1 MSIVLISVVVASG
14 KEFISSKLTFFLVVD
29 RMPEN
34 EIEDYFSYELPP
46 YLMLLF
52 KRWCNEKFNQRWV
65 EEPFTERCVS
75 FRTSTKYFQ
84 EYCWWRCNS
93 GALQLCWNHTSAC
106 RPATLLKERLWHRC
120 FPVNFTKLLRTP
132 FLQNTSGWL
141 LLNVV
146 LPVM

>member
-52 KRWCNEKFNQRWV
+52 KRWCNEKFNQR
-65 EEPFTERCVS
+65 
-75 FRTSTKYFQ
+75 
-84 EYCWWRCNS
+84 
-93 GALQLCWNHTSAC
+93 
-106 RPATLLKERLWHRC
+106 
-120 FPVNFTKLLRTP
+120 
-132 FLQNTSGWL
+132 
-141 LLNVV
+141 
-146 LPVM
+146 